1 MKIRKFFTRVD
12 EVHNQKGL
20 FNISCYP
27 EHCRSDLWRERYFL
41 DKNYELIMHFAS
53 TTGMRVEQL
62 SSKSKDVFVR
72 WDYGDDKDT
81 IKIIKISPYC
91 PTSQIIIEVED
102 IDNELRWAEHEDDED
117 STFAIKQN
125 GLWGF
130 IDYNA
135 EIIIKPQYQDYS
147 PFKNGLAC
155 VLKDSKWGFIDKNN
169 NIVIDFKYDLPALK
183 CFRGDFGYSAFYKH
197 NEKLIAPIA
206 KDNKYGV
213 IDLEENV
220 LIPFEYDYIFEIEKY
235 ICAIKDGKFGLIDIN
250 NNIILPFE
258 YDDISLDCDNLP
270 YYYVEKDGL
279 YGLFDFEKDCLVVPI
294 EKYKE
299 LSAYENVI
307 IAKKK
312 NDKHVLLDRK
322 AFKEISPEY
331 NSIRYVGENM
341 FSVRLNKKSGYGFM
355 TYKGEMITEMKYDFH
370 CSDFKN
376 GLCAVEYNNYKKG
389 YDVINKKGEV
399 LYHTPRFHEI
409 FNLGNGSVL
418 AENDNQEFEIIKLI

>member
-41 DKNYELIMHFAS
+41 DKKYELIMHFAS
-53 TTGMRVEQL
+53 TDCMRVEQL

-72 WDYGDDKDT
+72 WDYGDDEDK

-91 PTSQIIIEVED
+91 PTSQTIIEVED

-155 VLKDSKWGFIDKNN
+155 VLKDDKWGFIDKNN
-169 NIVIDFKYDLPALK
+169 NTAIDFKYDLPALK
-183 CFRGDFGYSAFYKH
+183 CFRGDFGYSAFCKY
-197 NEKLIAPIA
+197 NEKLIAPVA
-206 KDNKYGV
+206 KGNKYGI
-213 IDLEENV
+213 IDLEENL
-220 LIPFEYDYIFEIEKY
+220 LIPFEYDYILEIEKY
-235 ICAIKDGKFGLIDIN
+235 ICAIKDGKYGLIDIN

-270 YYYVEKDGL
+270 YYYVEKNGL
-279 YGLFDFEKDCLVVPI
+279 YGLYDFKKNCFVVHA
-294 EKYKE
+294 EYKR
-299 LSAYENVI
+299 LSAYKNAI
-307 IAKKK
+307 IAKKQNGK
-312 NDKHVLLDRK
+312 DVLLDRK
-322 AFKEISPEY
+322 NFKEITSEY
-331 NSIRYVGENM
+331 NAIKYADEDM
-341 FSVRLNKKSGYGFM
+341 FAVEPNKKKGTAFM
-355 TYKGEMITEMKYDFH
+355 TDKGELITEAKYEH
-370 CSDFKN
+370 LGSYFKK
-376 GLCAVEYNNYKKG
+376 GICAVEYNDYRKG

-418 AENDNQEFEIIKLI
+418 AENDNQEFEIIRLI